1 MEGWL
6 RPYRQHT
13 VKNSSLGQLA
23 ARAAKQ
29 TRWGRAAIIWGRA
42 SGNNVSKGGIAARG
56 RSGWQ
61 RQRGPRRCNR
71 RRDAYSRVRG
81 SSPGARETMS
91 ASAGAEVFTSVQPA
105 WLPGLSS
112 VSFCR
117 TLWFIISGA
126 RVERQLSGSAI
137 VVGNEL
143 PGTGTIVVSSA
154 GQGVFRSPDGL
165 RAALSRLELSSLV
178 VGQCRPRNADQLC
191 ANGHAAAGFAVWV
204 GLSAASSQR
213 SCTVSSQWGARTSF
227 LSRAPPLEQ
236 AIAGQQHSAGKWV
249 SLNSASLSGSGSA
262 CKARARKPSPGG
274 PVPTPLGEGQWPGP
288 PEGAQ
293 ELVSMVRAA
302 ILWEKLLP
310 LRGRMGGL
318 VSYAETKRICIG
330 LVHILNQRTQQSG
343 YSGIVGS
350 RQQQQAARFRTWGV
364 PLYSSQGGSMVDGYA
379 QAQQLAE
386 ERMLRQLREQAS
398 GYFPGV
404 RQRVQSWMQVLWLR
418 QPSRVKGWAPSGRVA
433 GGSSAHTTRWGTVAR
448 VPTGG
453 PENSSM
459 WSGQHFSGRSCYPL
473 RGRMGGLVG
482 SSTHSSRCG
491 KGPISIEHTSQVTT
505 ALDWNPGWSNSIDA
519 DTLRADCTLGND
531 ITRVP
536 LSHRQREHDHQHR
549 LSRSGQTVIGSQAQG
564 LRSGEDGYMPPAS
577 CNQQ

>member
-1 MEGWL
+1 VRKRTRSGRLCRVGWSFCCVVAAVLHRVITVGSAHVVLESGSAFGTSNCRTAAFRRQVGLFELSLSL
-6 RPYRQHT
+6 RIRQRM
-13 VKNSSLGQLA
+13 Q
-23 ARAAKQ
+23 
-29 TRWGRAAIIWGRA
+29 
-42 SGNNVSKGGIAARG
+42 SKGKEAFA
-56 RSGWQ
+56 
-61 RQRGPRRCNR
+61 
-71 RRDAYSRVRG
+71 RG
-81 SSPGARETMS
+81 SSTHTTRRGTVARAPRGGPRTSQHGPGS
-91 ASAGAEVFTSVQPA
+91 
-105 WLPGLSS
+105 
-112 VSFCR
+112 
-117 TLWFIISGA
+117 
-126 RVERQLSGSAI
+126 
-137 VVGNEL
+137 N
-143 PGTGTIVVSSA
+143 
-154 GQGVFRSPDGL
+154 
-165 RAALSRLELSSLV
+165 SL
-178 VGQCRPRNADQLC
+178 GE
-191 ANGHAAAGFAVWV
+191 
-204 GLSAASSQR
+204 AAS
-213 SCTVSSQWGARTSF
+213 
-227 LSRAPPLEQ
+227 PPRQ
-236 AIAGQQHSAGKWV
+236 D
-249 SLNSASLSGSGSA
+249 
-262 CKARARKPSPGG
+262 
-274 PVPTPLGEGQWPGP
+274 
-288 PEGAQ
+288 
-293 ELVSMVRAA
+293 
-302 ILWEKLLP
+302 
-310 LRGRMGGL
+310 GGL

-448 VPTGG
+448 VPSGG

-505 ALDWNPGWSNSIDA
+505 ALDWDPGWSNSIDA

-536 LSHRQREHDHQHR
+536 LSHRQREHDHQGR
-549 LSRSGQTVIGSQAQG
+549 Q
-564 LRSGEDGYMPPAS
+564 
-577 CNQQ
+577 